1 MKIFTTISWSE
12 PDDVDFSVSTGP
24 TRAAVDRIESS
35 GMISKAAGSVLSA
48 ASSEKI
54 IEIEVLIKWVI

>member
-35 GMISKAAGSVLSA
+35 GMISKAGSVLSA
-48 ASSEKI
+48 ASS
-54 IEIEVLIKWVI
+54 

>member
-48 ASSEKI
+48 ASS
-54 IEIEVLIKWVI
+54 